1 MAYILIVIIIF
12 LFVLLLKLQNNNKKY
27 INERAD
33 FKSKYQENIDD
44 LNEFSFKVEGTEL
57 PKIQKNLS
65 LIAKDLL
72 HEKVIPYNGIEDS
85 NMFDMDR
92 LKKFWEIKYTG
103 LNDGIYLD
111 FLEDKGI
118 LKGYVQNTKYG
129 LIGFVPE
136 HIVHSLYDSYR
147 STKRHDIFWTIGGG
161 NYKFI
166 DMEDYSNEDKIATG
180 FMEYALNIKVKNN

>member
-12 LFVLLLKLQNNNKKY
+12 LFILLLKLQNNNKKY
-27 INERAD
+27 INERAG
-33 FKSKYQENIDD
+33 FTSKYPDHQDD
-44 LNEFSFKVEGTEL
+44 PNEFSFKVEGTEL

-65 LIAKDLL
+65 LIARDLI
-72 HEKVIPYNGIEDS
+72 HEKVIPYNGIKES

-111 FLEDKGI
+111 FLEDNGV

-129 LIGFVPE
+129 LIGFIPD
-136 HIVHSLYDSYR
+136 HIVHSLHESYKNTR
-147 STKRHDIFWTIGGG
+147 RHDIFWTIGGG

-166 DMEDYSNEDKIATG
+166 DLDDYSADEKIATG
-180 FMEYALNIKVKNN
+180 FMEYGLKLKVKNN

>member
-92 LKKFWEIKYTG
+92 LKKAENIWS
-103 LNDGIYLD
+103 GI
-111 FLEDKGI
+111 
-118 LKGYVQNTKYG
+118 
-129 LIGFVPE
+129 
-136 HIVHSLYDSYR
+136 
-147 STKRHDIFWTIGGG
+147 
-161 NYKFI
+161 
-166 DMEDYSNEDKIATG
+166 
-180 FMEYALNIKVKNN
+180 